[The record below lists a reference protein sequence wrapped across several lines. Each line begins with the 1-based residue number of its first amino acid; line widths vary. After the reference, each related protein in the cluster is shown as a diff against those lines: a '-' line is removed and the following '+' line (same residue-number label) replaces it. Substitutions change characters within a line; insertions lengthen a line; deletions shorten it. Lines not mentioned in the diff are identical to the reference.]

1 MSGVSEPRC
10 ASCGHE
16 RPEHFTHSAMCR
28 RNDCSCAA
36 WQEPVPEPRTPE
48 AALAEGPHRCD
59 GSAADEIA
67 HVLAIPDG
75 SPDDPGSME
84 YARWCVERL
93 RLDGWSLVR
102 TPTDGDLTAEM
113 QWATRV
119 LYRYG
124 LTSPSRDAELR
135 ALTGQE
141 PPDRIEQAARRTA
154 PDDYDEVPCC
164 FSIHEIEQTCPR
176 TGRTWTGE
184 SAPTDGDLTGEPY
197 TEGDI
202 DDIEWIVWFARKQ
215 RGTAREVALSA
226 LEQNPTLRFTER
238 ESAARRTAL
247 TDSPSPDDAPSVV
260 DQLTVEP
267 TEGRA

>member
-16 RPEHFTHSAMCR
+16 SESHGHLPPLCLI
-28 RNDCSCAA
+28 DCPCPR
-36 WQEPVPEPRTPE
+36 WQEPVPDPRTPE
-48 AALAEGPHRCD
+48 AALAEGPHPCD
-59 GSAADEIA
+59 GSPEDEIA

-141 PPDRIEQAARRTA
+141 PPDRIE
-154 PDDYDEVPCC
+154 
-164 FSIHEIEQTCPR
+164 
-176 TGRTWTGE
+176 
-184 SAPTDGDLTGEPY
+184 
-197 TEGDI
+197 
-202 DDIEWIVWFARKQ
+202 
-215 RGTAREVALSA
+215 
-226 LEQNPTLRFTER
+226 
-238 ESAARRTAL
+238 SAARRTAL

-260 DQLTVEP
+260 DQLT
-267 TEGRA
+267 